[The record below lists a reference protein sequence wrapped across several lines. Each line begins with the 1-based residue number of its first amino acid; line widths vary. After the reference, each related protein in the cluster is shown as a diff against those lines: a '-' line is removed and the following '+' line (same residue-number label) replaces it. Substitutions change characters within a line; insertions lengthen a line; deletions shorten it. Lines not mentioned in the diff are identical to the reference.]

1 MAVAKSY
8 EKFEI
13 IKEPFE
19 RDGKPYVRV
28 KGACPRC
35 GGSGHFSYNQMDG
48 TICYGCMGSGVKIM
62 EVRWYTDAE
71 RARMDKSAETRRAT
85 AQAARAARIAYR
97 NGPEANGFGDEN
109 GTILVL
115 TGNTYNHREELREAG
130 CRYNDGLG
138 WYAPAGVS
146 VEVPSDCEAKELT
159 WEAVSTDGQI
169 KTILELKALV
179 AEMFR
184 KESTSTYQGAVGEK
198 LSVQVKVVRNIK
210 LNGYYGE
217 SHMHIFEDAD
227 GNTYVWTTA
236 AKNLDVNSE
245 ISLTGTVKEHKEYD
259 GVQQTVLTRCKV
271 IR

>member
-19 RDGKPYVRV
+19 RDGKKYVRV

-71 RARMDKSAETRRAT
+71 RARMDTRRA
-85 AQAARAARIAYR
+85 AARATRI
-97 NGPEANGFGDEN
+97 NGFG

-146 VEVPSDCEAKELT
+146 VEVPFDCEAKELT
-159 WEAVSTDGQI
+159 WEAVSTNGQI
-169 KTILELKALV
+169 KTTLELKALV

-184 KESTSTYQGAVGEK
+184 KKSTSTYQGTVGEK

-210 LNGYYGE
+210 LDGYYGE

-245 ISLTGTVKEHKEYD
+245 ISLAGTVKEHKEYN

-271 IR
+271 ISGELARRFC